1 MSFSSNNRFSL
12 TNDITP
18 LVCLINL
25 WLPRFM
31 LISPL
36 YKIYIFTLNHKITY
50 VLVATDKL
58 SSQLITSQLLGGG
71 YVLILLVYSGV

>member
-1 MSFSSNNRFSL
+1 MGFCTHNRHSL

-18 LVCLINL
+18 LVCIFNL

-36 YKIYIFTLNHKITY
+36 NQKVKY

-58 SSQLITSQLLGGG
+58 SSQLITSP
-71 YVLILLVYSGV
+71 LVGV